1 MILGAVVDRG
11 FIPRHP
17 TRFQC
22 LRAFLPSE
30 VINLLCKFV
39 NDELSKKVTRKEA
52 TTSTHK
58 RTVRPHEIWRWIAQR
73 LEISLNVK
81 ITIDEAYKS
90 V

>member
-11 FIPRHP
+11 FIPRYP

-22 LRAFLPSE
+22 LRAFLPGE

-39 NDELSKKVTRKEA
+39 NDELSKRVTRKEA

-58 RTVRPHEIWRWIAQR
+58 RAVLPHEIWRWIAQR
-73 LEISLNVK
+73 LDISLNLK